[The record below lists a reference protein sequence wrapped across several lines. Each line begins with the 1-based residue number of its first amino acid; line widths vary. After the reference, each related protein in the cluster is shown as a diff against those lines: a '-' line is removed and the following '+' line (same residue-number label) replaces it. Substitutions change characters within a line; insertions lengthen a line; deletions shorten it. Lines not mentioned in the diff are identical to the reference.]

1 MHHHFTKTGSGRT
14 RGKLK
19 KVARVH
25 LGEVRA
31 RSRELAAL
39 RTGQGAAAA
48 QVRTYTKKRPLL
60 FPCWSYAGPYYTR
73 CKQDRFTKTGSG
85 QHTHRESAPKTKKTN
100 FFFFVVLFHSADD
113 SSPSEVAGWVREK
126 RFLAA
131 KTRPEPVLAKRIF
144 ANTQARGQAYAETL
158 REHTDVSAGREG
170 EGAEADRL
178 RAWGVRAAAGR
189 I

>member
-48 QVRTYTKKRPLL
+48 QVRTYTKKKPGPFCFPAGLLRDHIIQDVNRIVLPRQARDNTRTGKVPLKPEKDKLLL
-60 FPCWSYAGPYYTR
+60 FCRSVS
-73 CKQDRFTKTGSG
+73 Q
-85 QHTHRESAPKTKKTN
+85 
-100 FFFFVVLFHSADD
+100 
-113 SSPSEVAGWVREK
+113 
-126 RFLAA
+126 
-131 KTRPEPVLAKRIF
+131 
-144 ANTQARGQAYAETL
+144 RG
-158 REHTDVSAGREG
+158 
-170 EGAEADRL
+170 RL
-178 RAWGVRAAAGR
+178 LP
-189 I
+189 

>member
-19 KVARVH
+19 RVARVY

-85 QHTHRESAPKTKKTN
+85 QHTHRESPLKPEKDKLL
-100 FFFFVVLFHSADD
+100 LFCRSV
-113 SSPSEVAGWVREK
+113 S
-126 RFLAA
+126 
-131 KTRPEPVLAKRIF
+131 
-144 ANTQARGQAYAETL
+144 QRG
-158 REHTDVSAGREG
+158 
-170 EGAEADRL
+170 RL
-178 RAWGVRAAAGR
+178 LP
-189 I
+189 

>member
-48 QVRTYTKKRPLL
+48 QVRTYTKKTRPFL
-60 FPCWSYAGPYYTR
+60 FPCWSFAGPYYTR

-85 QHTHRESAPKTKKTN
+85 QHTHRESAPKTRKRQTSSFLSFCFTARTTPPLARLQDGCVKN
-100 FFFFVVLFHSADD
+100 VFWRHSTANCIIIDH
-113 SSPSEVAGWVREK
+113 SSAFESGLVAP
-126 RFLAA
+126 FL
-131 KTRPEPVLAKRIF
+131 
-144 ANTQARGQAYAETL
+144 Y
-158 REHTDVSAGREG
+158 
-170 EGAEADRL
+170 
-178 RAWGVRAAAGR
+178 AAG
-189 I
+189 